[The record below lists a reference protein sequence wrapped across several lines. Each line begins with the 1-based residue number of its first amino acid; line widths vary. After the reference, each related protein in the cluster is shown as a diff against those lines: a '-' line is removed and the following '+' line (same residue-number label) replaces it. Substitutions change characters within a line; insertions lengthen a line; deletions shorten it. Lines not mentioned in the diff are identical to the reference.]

1 MSTLYALGINAA
13 LFALLRDKL
22 LTMLTPLGFAH
33 SLALGTGLWAT
44 LGWRGWSTCV
54 LYLFLG
60 QAVTK
65 VRFQDKESRGLAE
78 KRGGRRGPEN
88 VWCVIPPRFVGSF
101 SRKQAYSIVKLS
113 QRSSPSFPFCSFILC
128 SGARRRRP

>member
-1 MSTLYALGINAA
+1 MAGPSPGIVDSLLAGALGTSSPPSPASVLYSLGINAA
-13 LFALLRDKL
+13 LFALLRDRL
-22 LTMLTPLGFAH
+22 LTMLTPVGFAH
-33 SLALGTGLWAT
+33 AMALGTGLWST

-54 LYLFLG
+54 AYLFLG

-88 VWCVIPPRFVGSF
+88 VWCVPAG
-101 SRKQAYSIVKLS
+101 
-113 QRSSPSFPFCSFILC
+113 SSPRS
-128 SGARRRRP
+128 ARHCAKVA